1 MGMDEHITDAQIIDA
16 LGGTSEVAR
25 LCEVTPGA
33 VSQWKTEGI
42 PKPRLMFL
50 KLARP
55 KIFRQLNRSIQS
67 QTPVAVVS

>member
-1 MGMDEHITDAQIIDA
+1 MSEHITDAQIIDA

-50 KLARP
+50 RLARP
-55 KIFRQLNRSIQS
+55 KVFRRLSGQVQPHSA
-67 QTPVAVVS
+67 AVVS

>member
-1 MGMDEHITDAQIIDA
+1 MDEHITDAQIIDA

-50 KLARP
+50 RLARP
-55 KIFRQLNRSIQS
+55 KVFKHLHQQARANSS
-67 QTPVAVVS
+67 VAVAS